1 VLSDFEADLT
11 KFFNE
16 IKGNFMNNDQLIE
29 EISLQDLEQ
38 RIEFGCC
45 GGGGGG
51 GGGGG
56 PGNGGCMDV
65 GDYCEEA

>member
-1 VLSDFEADLT
+1 MN
-11 KFFNE
+11 KNE
-16 IKGNFMNNDQLIE
+16 MIE

-51 GGGGG
+51 GGGGRGG
-56 PGNGGCMDV
+56 PGGPGGPGDGGCGGETV
-65 GDYCEEA
+65 CQEN

>member
-1 VLSDFEADLT
+1 MN
-11 KFFNE
+11 KNE
-16 IKGNFMNNDQLIE
+16 MIE

-51 GGGGG
+51 GTGPGGGG
-56 PGNGGCMDV
+56 PGPGDPGCGGETVCQ
-65 GDYCEEA
+65 EN